1 MSIFGAGNVRPAADG
16 KALSTL
22 SISICREKTYLNGMA
37 ERKENVC
44 KDDAPG
50 SFFRMVRGGG
60 KRNGSRTGKRLS
72 FRISLTARESL
83 EIFHGGF
90 SPEYAPHFG

>member
-1 MSIFGAGNVRPAADG
+1 
-16 KALSTL
+16 
-22 SISICREKTYLNGMA
+22 MA

-60 KRNGSRTGKRLS
+60 KRNGNRNGKRLS

-90 SPEYAPHFG
+90 SPEYAPHFGWK